1 MRSRNDAP
9 VPAVAPDATGSIDW
23 GAEMGT
29 QRDCPT
35 HRRLLSV
42 PPGRIGRP
50 GSPRARAGRIGGR
63 GAGRRGDRAGRG
75 PGSLGDLIPIPP
87 LSCRPI
93 RPRRPGRSPSTR
105 PAGGSPGPASMKAG
119 DPRPVGPGSASS
131 EPGRPN
137 RGRRAAGGRPRPE
150 QPLADSPVRGA
161 ARPVPRS
168 GPTGSRRRRRPAS
181 DGRGPAGW
189 FGPDARRRA
198 GGRGPGG
205 TGRFD
210 SAPPTRRRTAS
221 RLHRRRSPRSDR
233 RSGRGCPTRP
243 SVTRVRMSLRL
254 PLSTSG

>member
-1 MRSRNDAP
+1 MQLVRSTRARKWGLSEIARP
-9 VPAVAPDATGSIDW
+9 TAGCCPSRPVGSAGRVRLGPGPAGSGVGVPAG
-23 GAEMGT
+23 E
-29 QRDCPT
+29 
-35 HRRLLSV
+35 
-42 PPGRIGRP
+42 
-50 GSPRARAGRIGGR
+50 
-63 GAGRRGDRAGRG
+63 GDRAGRG